1 MKYIETL
8 LISFTK
14 EVINSISKNLGM
26 FFSALTTTS
35 LSFLVLYLLLVLY
48 FNIENLQKKI
58 INQLTIHVYLDKSVK
73 GSQIKEV
80 IYQIES
86 INGVINIQY
95 ISSNEALRRI
105 EKELNINISKDLIV
119 NPLPNIV
126 YVKVNDPQ
134 KIDEVAKM
142 LKNIKGVK
150 EVNYWQE
157 YIQKLSKIM
166 DIFNK
171 IFIFII
177 VLLSFGILTIISNTV
192 KMTILARRNEIR
204 IMHLVGAPNWFIKY
218 PLITE
223 GIIILIISNLFAFY
237 FVKIFYNLF
246 SNWIFSNASFI
257 SLISSD
263 SLNII
268 RNYVF
273 LVSFISIIFITSNTI
288 ERYLKKLI
296 QGE

>member
-1 MKYIETL
+1 MKYIETI

-26 FFSALTTTS
+26 FFSAITTTS
-35 LSFLVLYLLLVLY
+35 LSFLVLYLLLVFY

-58 INQLTIHVYLDKSVK
+58 INQLTIHVYLDKNVK

-80 IYQIES
+80 IYQIEN

-105 EKELNINISKDLIV
+105 EKELNINISRDLIV
-119 NPLPNIV
+119 NPLPNII

-142 LKNIKGVK
+142 IKNIKGVK

-257 SLISSD
+257 YLISSD
-263 SLNII
+263 YLNII

-273 LVSFISIIFITSNTI
+273 LISFILIIFITSNTI

>member
-35 LSFLVLYLLLVLY
+35 LSFLVLYLLLVFY

-73 GSQIKEV
+73 GTQIEEV
-80 IYQIES
+80 IHQIES

-119 NPLPNIV
+119 NPLPNII

-142 LKNIKGVK
+142 IKNIKGVK
-150 EVNYWQE
+150 EINYWQE

-192 KMTILARRNEIR
+192 KITILARRNEIR
-204 IMHLVGAPNWFIKY
+204 IMHLVGASNWFIKY

-273 LVSFISIIFITSNTI
+273 LVSFILIIFITSNTI

>member
-86 INGVINIQY
+86 ISGVINIQY

-273 LVSFISIIFITSNTI
+273 LVSFILIIFITSNTI

>member
-1 MKYIETL
+1 MKYIETI

-35 LSFLVLYLLLVLY
+35 LSFLVLYLLLIFY

-58 INQLTIHVYLDKSVK
+58 INQLTIHVYLDKRVK

-126 YVKVNDPQ
+126 YVKVNDPK

-142 LKNIKGVK
+142 IKNIKGVK
-150 EVNYWQE
+150 ETNYWQE

-218 PLITE
+218 PLVTE

-273 LVSFISIIFITSNTI
+273 LVSFILIIFITSSTI

>member
-1 MKYIETL
+1 MKYIETI

-35 LSFLVLYLLLVLY
+35 LSFLVLYLLLVFY
-48 FNIENLQKKI
+48 FNTENLQKKI
-58 INQLTIHVYLDKSVK
+58 INQLTIHVYLDRDVK

-105 EKELNINISKDLIV
+105 EKELNINVSKDLIV

-126 YVKVNDPQ
+126 YVKVNDPK

-142 LKNIKGVK
+142 IKNIKGVK
-150 EVNYWQE
+150 ETNYWQE

-273 LVSFISIIFITSNTI
+273 LVSFILIIFITSNTI

>member
-86 INGVINIQY
+86 ISGVINIQY

-126 YVKVNDPQ
+126 YVKVNDPK

-273 LVSFISIIFITSNTI
+273 LVSFILIIFITSNTI

>member
-1 MKYIETL
+1 METL

-86 INGVINIQY
+86 ISGVINIQY

-263 SLNII
+263 YLNII

>member
-1 MKYIETL
+1 MKYIETI

-35 LSFLVLYLLLVLY
+35 LSFLVLYLLLIFYL
-48 FNIENLQKKI
+48 NIENLQKKI
-58 INQLTIHVYLDKSVK
+58 INQLTIHVYLDKIVK
-73 GSQIKEV
+73 GSQIKEI

-126 YVKVNDPQ
+126 YVKVNEPQ

-142 LKNIKGVK
+142 IKNIKGVK

-273 LVSFISIIFITSNTI
+273 LVSFILIIFITSNTI

>member
-1 MKYIETL
+1 MKYIETI

-35 LSFLVLYLLLVLY
+35 LSFLVLYLLLIFY

-58 INQLTIHVYLDKSVK
+58 INQLTIHVYLDKRVK

-119 NPLPNIV
+119 NPLPNII

-142 LKNIKGVK
+142 IKNIKGVK
-150 EVNYWQE
+150 EINYWQE

-192 KMTILARRNEIR
+192 KITILARRNEIR
-204 IMHLVGAPNWFIKY
+204 IMHLVGASNWFIKY

-273 LVSFISIIFITSNTI
+273 LVSFILIIFITSNTI

>member
-35 LSFLVLYLLLVLY
+35 LSFLVLYLLLIFY

-58 INQLTIHVYLDKSVK
+58 INQLTIHVYLDKNVK
-73 GSQIKEV
+73 GSQIKEI

-126 YVKVNDPQ
+126 YVKVNDPK
-134 KIDEVAKM
+134 KIDEVAKRI
-142 LKNIKGVK
+142 KNINGVK

-157 YIQKLSKIM
+157 YIQKLSKII

-257 SLISSD
+257 YLISSD
-263 SLNII
+263 YLNII

-273 LVSFISIIFITSNTI
+273 LVSFILIIFITSNTI

>member
-1 MKYIETL
+1 MKYIETI

-14 EVINSISKNLGM
+14 ELINSISKNLGM
-26 FFSALTTTS
+26 FFSALTTTF
-35 LSFLVLYLLLVLY
+35 LSFLVLYLLLVFY
-48 FNIENLQKKI
+48 FNIQNIQKKI
-58 INQLTIHVYLDKSVK
+58 INQLTIHVYLDKNVN
-73 GSQIKEV
+73 GNQTKEI

-134 KIDEVAKM
+134 KIDQIAKM
-142 LKNIKGVK
+142 IKNIKGVK
-150 EVNYWQE
+150 ETNYWQE
-157 YIQKLSKIM
+157 YIQKLSQIIE
-166 DIFNK
+166 IFNK

-263 SLNII
+263 FLNII

-273 LVSFISIIFITSNTI
+273 LVSFILIIFITSNTI
-288 ERYLKKLI
+288 EKYIKKLV

>member
-1 MKYIETL
+1 MKYIETI

-35 LSFLVLYLLLVLY
+35 LSFLVLYLLLIFY

-58 INQLTIHVYLDKSVK
+58 INQLTIHVYLDKRVK

-119 NPLPNIV
+119 NPLPNII

-142 LKNIKGVK
+142 IKNIKGVK
-150 EVNYWQE
+150 ETNYWQE

-218 PLITE
+218 PLVTE

-273 LVSFISIIFITSNTI
+273 LVSFILIIFITSSTI

>member
-1 MKYIETL
+1 MKYIETI

-35 LSFLVLYLLLVLY
+35 LSFLVLYLLLIFY

-73 GSQIKEV
+73 GSQIKEI
-80 IYQIES
+80 IYQIEN

-119 NPLPNIV
+119 NPLPNII

-142 LKNIKGVK
+142 IKNIKGVK
-150 EVNYWQE
+150 EINYWQE
-157 YIQKLSKIM
+157 YIQKLSKVI

-263 SLNII
+263 FLNII

-273 LVSFISIIFITSNTI
+273 LVSFILIIFITSNTI

>member
-1 MKYIETL
+1 MKYIETI

-35 LSFLVLYLLLVLY
+35 LSFLVLYLLLVFY

-58 INQLTIHVYLDKSVK
+58 INQLTIHVYLDKNIK

-119 NPLPNIV
+119 NPLPNII

-142 LKNIKGVK
+142 IKNIKGVK
-150 EVNYWQE
+150 ETNYWQE

-263 SLNII
+263 YLNII

-273 LVSFISIIFITSNTI
+273 LVSFILIIFITSNTI

>member
-35 LSFLVLYLLLVLY
+35 LSFLVLYLLLIFY

-58 INQLTIHVYLDKSVK
+58 INQLTIHVYLDKNVK

-126 YVKVNDPQ
+126 YVKVNDPK

-142 LKNIKGVK
+142 IKNIKRVK

-246 SNWIFSNASFI
+246 SNWIFSNTSFI

-273 LVSFISIIFITSNTI
+273 LVSFILIIFITSNTI

>member
-1 MKYIETL
+1 MKYIETI

-35 LSFLVLYLLLVLY
+35 LSFLVLYLLLVFY

-73 GSQIKEV
+73 GSQIKEI
-80 IYQIES
+80 IYQIEN

-119 NPLPNIV
+119 NPLPNII

-142 LKNIKGVK
+142 IKNIKGVK

-257 SLISSD
+257 YLISSD
-263 SLNII
+263 YLNII

-273 LVSFISIIFITSNTI
+273 LVSFILIIFITSNTI

>member
-35 LSFLVLYLLLVLY
+35 LSFLVLYLLLIFY

-58 INQLTIHVYLDKSVK
+58 INQLTIHVYLDKNVK
-73 GSQIKEV
+73 GSQIKEI

-257 SLISSD
+257 YLISSD
-263 SLNII
+263 YLNII

-273 LVSFISIIFITSNTI
+273 LVSFILIIFITSNTI

>member
-1 MKYIETL
+1 MKYIETI

-35 LSFLVLYLLLVLY
+35 LSFLVLYILLVFY

-58 INQLTIHVYLDKSVK
+58 INQLTIHVYLDKNVK

-80 IYQIES
+80 IYQIEN

-119 NPLPNIV
+119 NPLPNII

-142 LKNIKGVK
+142 IKNIKGVK

-157 YIQKLSKIM
+157 YIQKLSQIM

-263 SLNII
+263 YLNII

-273 LVSFISIIFITSNTI
+273 LVSFILIIFITSNTI
-288 ERYLKKLI
+288 ERYLKKLT

>member
-1 MKYIETL
+1 MKYIETI

-35 LSFLVLYLLLVLY
+35 LSFLVLYLLLIFY

-58 INQLTIHVYLDKSVK
+58 INQLTIHVYLDKNVK
-73 GSQIKEV
+73 GSQIKEI

-126 YVKVNDPQ
+126 YVKVNDPK

-142 LKNIKGVK
+142 IKNIKGVK

-157 YIQKLSKIM
+157 YIQKLSKII

-257 SLISSD
+257 YLISSD
-263 SLNII
+263 YLNII

-273 LVSFISIIFITSNTI
+273 LVSFILIIFITSNTI

>member
-1 MKYIETL
+1 MKYIETI

-14 EVINSISKNLGM
+14 ELINSISKNLGM
-26 FFSALTTTS
+26 FFSALTTTF
-35 LSFLVLYLLLVLY
+35 LSFLVLYLLLVFY
-48 FNIENLQKKI
+48 FNIQNIQKKI
-58 INQLTIHVYLDKSVK
+58 INQLTIHVYLDKNVN
-73 GSQIKEV
+73 GNQTKEI

-134 KIDEVAKM
+134 KIDQIAKII
-142 LKNIKGVK
+142 KNIKGVK
-150 EVNYWQE
+150 ETNYWQE
-157 YIQKLSKIM
+157 YIQKLSQIIE
-166 DIFNK
+166 IFNK

-263 SLNII
+263 FLNII

-273 LVSFISIIFITSNTI
+273 LVSFILIIFITSNTI
-288 ERYLKKLI
+288 EKYIKKLV

>member
-1 MKYIETL
+1 MKYIETI

-35 LSFLVLYLLLVLY
+35 LSFLVLYLLLIFY

-73 GSQIKEV
+73 GSQIKEI
-80 IYQIES
+80 IYQIEN

-119 NPLPNIV
+119 NPLPNII

-142 LKNIKGVK
+142 IKNIKGVK
-150 EVNYWQE
+150 EINYWQE
-157 YIQKLSKIM
+157 YIQKLSKVI

-273 LVSFISIIFITSNTI
+273 LVSFILIIFITSNTI

>member
-86 INGVINIQY
+86 ISGVINIQY

-263 SLNII
+263 YLNII

>member
-1 MKYIETL
+1 MKYIETI

-35 LSFLVLYLLLVLY
+35 LSFLVLYLLLVFY

-73 GSQIKEV
+73 GSQIKEI
-80 IYQIES
+80 IYQIEN

-105 EKELNINISKDLIV
+105 EKELNINISNDLIV
-119 NPLPNIV
+119 NPLPNII

-142 LKNIKGVK
+142 IKNIKGVK
-150 EVNYWQE
+150 EINYWQE
-157 YIQKLSKIM
+157 YIQKLSKVI

-263 SLNII
+263 FLNII

-273 LVSFISIIFITSNTI
+273 LVSFILIIFITSNTI

>member
-1 MKYIETL
+1 MKYIETI

-14 EVINSISKNLGM
+14 EVINSITKNLGM

-35 LSFLVLYLLLVLY
+35 LSFLVLYLLLIFY

-58 INQLTIHVYLDKSVK
+58 INQLTIHVYLDKNVK
-73 GSQIKEV
+73 GSQIKEI

-126 YVKVNDPQ
+126 YVKVNDPK

-142 LKNIKGVK
+142 IKNIKGVK

-157 YIQKLSKIM
+157 YIQKLSQIM

-171 IFIFII
+171 IFIII
-177 VLLSFGILTIISNTV
+177 VFLLSFGILTIISNTV

-257 SLISSD
+257 YLISSD
-263 SLNII
+263 YLNII

-273 LVSFISIIFITSNTI
+273 LVSFILIIFITSNTI
-288 ERYLKKLI
+288 EKYLKKLI